1 MVSEGGVEW
10 SGASGHH
17 ALAVC
22 GDAVCE
28 NFITEF
34 TEAFFGVVGGGAFEE
49 EDVEV
54 RHCVVLF
61 VWNAVVGTEVG
72 GTRVGGAATLRCLGA
87 YYSTFTSRRPRSPV
101 YKCEG

>member
-1 MVSEGGVEW
+1 VEW
-10 SGASGHH
+10 SKAIGYH

-28 NFITEF
+28 DFITEF

-54 RHCVVLF
+54 RHCVVVLF

-72 GTRVGGAATLRCLGA
+72 STRVGGAATLRCLGA
-87 YYSTFTSRRPRSPV
+87 SYSTFTSRQSHSPV
-101 YKCEG
+101 DKDKG